1 MKHWWEGYP
10 WRMIQTN
17 LREIDMADI
26 HAEEY
31 AQQLSDFGATAVT
44 LNAAGII
51 ASYETEHPCHTKS
64 KYLTS
69 DSLKQLIDACHKR
82 GIRVIAR
89 TDFTKVR
96 YAMYEKHPE
105 WACRTVSGDIINY
118 NGNVHVCPNSDYQQ
132 KVLFEILK
140 ETLTTHPFDGV
151 FCNMSGFVVAD
162 YSGNYYGICHCENC
176 RKKFRAFCG
185 EELPEK
191 EDPNSPAYIR
201 YEAFKE
207 KCTTEHRNRMNAM
220 IKAINEDIA
229 LNAVDYIR
237 SESGSEINR
246 QTWIYSASG
255 NGRLAK
261 GSNPIRPSDN
271 ASVDYMG
278 FRYRHIS
285 VSPELAAL
293 RQWQSLAN
301 AGSVSF
307 YIIGHLGNHPDVS
320 TFEPTKKVFQFHRK
334 HEELFRYMKD
344 CSEVMLISNGNWK
357 RNDTEC
363 YGWIRALTES
373 HIPFG
378 EIIMDEFNSMDQLK
392 GKKYLLIPTA
402 KKIILEQAKIIDQFA
417 QQGGTVILSGMPEI
431 REGKALFADSGIRRI
446 KEIRDRCYS
455 SMFEISSDKDK
466 AVFARCTLTP
476 FIAPGEKIALADWAE
491 GADKYLQ
498 LIPEHPFGPPELCY
512 FSEREDE
519 PGVVLNHTGN
529 GRYITVP
536 FQIGTFY
543 YKEGHSN
550 SLCFMQDILFG
561 IAEIPEIAPDLS
573 PMVELTWK
581 QSGEQYMLQLVNNSG
596 IFSNSYFAPIRMT
609 ELKILLP
616 RMAGRTARTLNGGHV
631 ITVDEGD
638 TLSVTLN
645 ELNEYEAIVLQ

>member
-229 LNAVDYIR
+229 L
-237 SESGSEINR
+237 
-246 QTWIYSASG
+246 YS
-255 NGRLAK
+255 
-261 GSNPIRPSDN
+261 
-271 ASVDYMG
+271 
-278 FRYRHIS
+278 
-285 VSPELAAL
+285 
-293 RQWQSLAN
+293 Q
-301 AGSVSF
+301 
-307 YIIGHLGNHPDVS
+307 
-320 TFEPTKKVFQFHRK
+320 
-334 HEELFRYMKD
+334 
-344 CSEVMLISNGNWK
+344 
-357 RNDTEC
+357 
-363 YGWIRALTES
+363 
-373 HIPFG
+373 
-378 EIIMDEFNSMDQLK
+378 
-392 GKKYLLIPTA
+392 
-402 KKIILEQAKIIDQFA
+402 
-417 QQGGTVILSGMPEI
+417 
-431 REGKALFADSGIRRI
+431 
-446 KEIRDRCYS
+446 
-455 SMFEISSDKDK
+455 
-466 AVFARCTLTP
+466 
-476 FIAPGEKIALADWAE
+476 
-491 GADKYLQ
+491 
-498 LIPEHPFGPPELCY
+498 
-512 FSEREDE
+512 
-519 PGVVLNHTGN
+519 
-529 GRYITVP
+529 
-536 FQIGTFY
+536 
-543 YKEGHSN
+543 
-550 SLCFMQDILFG
+550 
-561 IAEIPEIAPDLS
+561 
-573 PMVELTWK
+573 
-581 QSGEQYMLQLVNNSG
+581 
-596 IFSNSYFAPIRMT
+596 
-609 ELKILLP
+609 
-616 RMAGRTARTLNGGHV
+616 
-631 ITVDEGD
+631 
-638 TLSVTLN
+638 
-645 ELNEYEAIVLQ
+645 

>member
-31 AQQLSDFGATAVT
+31 ARQLSDFGATAVT

-64 KYLTS
+64 EYLTS
-69 DSLKQLIDACHKR
+69 DSLKQLIDACHER

-96 YAMYEKHPE
+96 YALYEKHPE
-105 WACRTVSGDIINY
+105 WVCRTASGDIINY
-118 NGNVHVCPNSDYQQ
+118 NGNVHVCPNSEYQQ
-132 KVLFEILK
+132 KILFEILK

-176 RKKFRAFCG
+176 RKKFREFCG
-185 EELPEK
+185 EELPEN
-191 EDPNSPAYIR
+191 EDPDSPVYIR

-207 KCTTEHRNRMNAM
+207 KCTSEHRIRMNAM
-220 IKAINEDIA
+220 IKEINEDIA

-261 GSNPIRPSDN
+261 GSNPLRPSDN

-320 TFEPTKKVFQFHRK
+320 TFEPTKKVFQFHKKYEDLYRNM
-334 HEELFRYMKD
+334 RD
-344 CSEVMLISNGNWK
+344 CSDTLLISNGNWK
-357 RNDTEC
+357 RNDMEC

-378 EIIMDEFNSMDQLK
+378 EIIMDEFSSIEQLA
-392 GKKYLLIPTA
+392 GKKYVIIPTA
-402 KKIILEQAKIIDQFA
+402 KKITPLQAKIVDEFA
-417 QQGGTVILSGMPEI
+417 QQGGTVILSGMQES
-431 REGKALFADSGIRRI
+431 REEKALFESSGIKRI
-446 KEIRDRCYS
+446 KEIRDKCYS
-455 SMFEISSDKDK
+455 SMFEISSEKDK
-466 AVFARCTLTP
+466 ATFKRCSQTP
-476 FIAPGEKIALADWAE
+476 FIAPGEKIMLAQWDASTE
-491 GADKYLQ
+491 KYLQ

-512 FSEREDE
+512 FSEREEE
-519 PGVVLNHTGN
+519 PGVVVNYYGN
-529 GRYITVP
+529 GRCITVP

-550 SLCFMQDILFG
+550 SLRFLQDILFN
-561 IAEIPEIAPDLS
+561 IAKMDEIVPELS
-573 PMVELTWK
+573 PMVEITWK
-581 QSGEQYMLQLVNNSG
+581 RSGDKYVLQFVNNSG
-596 IFSNSYFAPIRMT
+596 LFSNSCFAPIR
-609 ELKILLP
+609 ICNIQARLP
-616 RMAGRTARTLNGGHV
+616 HMAGRSAKALNGG
-631 ITVDEGD
+631 I
-638 TLSVTLN
+638 LSVANDGDALVVQLN
-645 ELNEYEAIVLQ
+645 ELNEYEAIVLK